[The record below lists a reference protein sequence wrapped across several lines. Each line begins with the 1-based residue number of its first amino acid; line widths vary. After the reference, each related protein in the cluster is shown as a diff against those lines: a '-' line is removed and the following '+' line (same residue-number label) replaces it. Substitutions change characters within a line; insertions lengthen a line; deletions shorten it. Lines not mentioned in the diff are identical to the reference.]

1 MSRPCIILFL
11 LIAAFAS
18 GETLYL
24 EQNQAVDPSSWSGR
38 SVEDLILARNSVFA
52 RYGYVF
58 KSSALNRH
66 FLSLGW
72 YRPKR
77 NFSYAMLTKTDQ
89 RNVNAILAAEKMKV
103 DDLKRRIAGTAV
115 KTKRYFMAAGV
126 KERIPASA
134 EGEIR
139 KWWRKKVGKALYPQL
154 RVPVLLAVSLSD
166 EKDAASAAT
175 GLKAGRK
182 GFSCWEA
189 GYDDK
194 DRLRVLKHHLCED
207 DGCGDWCDVYYF
219 DEQGKLLV
227 VQGSLPGTTVNYEYY
242 YQHCLGSVVW
252 VEVTLI
258 NGSAGIPDE
267 TEKFFY

>member
-1 MSRPCIILFL
+1 M
-11 LIAAFAS
+11 
-18 GETLYL
+18 
-24 EQNQAVDPSSWSGR
+24 AVDPESWSG
-38 SVEDLILARNSVFA
+38 SSIEDLILARNSLFA

-58 KSSALNRH
+58 KSNALNRH
-66 FLSLGW
+66 FLSLEW
-72 YRPKR
+72 YRPNR

-89 RNVNAILAAEKMKV
+89 LNVNAILAAEKKKV

-134 EGEIR
+134 EGEMR

-154 RVPVLLAVSLSD
+154 RVPVLLAVSLAD
-166 EKDAASAAT
+166 EKDAASVAA
-175 GLKAGRK
+175 GLKACTK

-194 DRLRVLKHHLCED
+194 DRLRVLKYHLCED
-207 DGCGDWCDVYYF
+207 DGYGDWGDVYYF
-219 DEQGKLLV
+219 DEQEKLLMM
-227 VQGSLPGTTVNYEYY
+227 QGRMLGTTVNYEYY
-242 YQHCLGSVVW
+242 YQHCLDSVVW
-252 VEVTLI
+252 IEITLI

-267 TEKFFY
+267 TEKFF